1 MTIEDRPELAVDP
14 TRSRVTTQSLEDYL
28 VADRMGYVKLPTVPL
43 PEGSEILVGDEIW
56 HAALRLAQARAQVRV
71 QTPAGAHARPE
82 ASQPDAPRPEASAE
96 APAGRHPLAT
106 SSTSPLIAVDV
117 YPGGD
122 VADIAARIAA
132 ALPGADVIDVED
144 AAAADPATI
153 ESLIGRN
160 LTDDRVFGVMSHFT
174 VDEFY
179 DAGRL
184 GTLRAGLA
192 ARKRPTVLVGWGADL
207 AAGGAAD
214 ALVLVDLARWE
225 IQQRQRRGAPNW
237 RAGNGDED
245 ALRKYK
251 RGFFVEW
258 RAADRHKRTMF
269 DRVDL
274 VVDGNQPAETAG
286 AVEGVAFRRALTDAT
301 AAPFRVVPFFDPG
314 VWGGQWMKSQLDL
327 DPSASNYAWC
337 FDCVPEEN
345 SLLLE
350 AGGRVVEI
358 PALDV
363 VVREPRA
370 LLGERTFA
378 RFGAEFPIRF
388 DFLDTMGGGNL
399 SLQVHPLTEYIRDTF
414 GMSYTQDESYYLL
427 DADDDAVVYLGVKPD
442 VDREEMLAALRAA
455 TDGEHPF
462 DAEKYINTYPAKK
475 HDHFAIPAGT
485 IHCSGANSMVL
496 EISATPFIF
505 TFKLWDWGRVGLDG
519 VPRPVHLDHGER
531 NIQWERDAEWVEG
544 NLVGQVEE
552 LRREPGLVE
561 ERTGLHEL
569 EFIEVRRHW
578 FETEAAHDTEGTVNV
593 LNLVEGDE
601 VEIVSPTGA
610 FAPYTIHY
618 AETFIV
624 PAAVGPYVVRRTQ
637 NSRSERFATV
647 KAYVRGTRTTDT

>member
-1 MTIEDRPELAVDP
+1 MTHEDHPADL
-14 TRSRVTTQSLEDYL
+14 TLEEYM
-28 VADRMGYVKLPTVPL
+28 AGGHSSYVKLPTIAL
-43 PEGSEILVGDEIW
+43 PDGAEILVGDAVW
-56 HAALRLAQARAQVRV
+56 GRALELAETRS
-71 QTPAGAHARPE
+71 G
-82 ASQPDAPRPEASAE
+82 
-96 APAGRHPLAT
+96 GGIPLV
-106 SSTSPLIAVDV
+106 AVDV

-122 VADIAARIAA
+122 VAAIVRRIGE
-132 ALPGADVIDVED
+132 ALPGAEVIDVED
-144 AAAADPATI
+144 AAALPPEQIDA
-153 ESLIGRN
+153 LIGRN

-179 DAGRL
+179 DPELIGA
-184 GTLRAGLA
+184 LRTRLA
-192 ARKRPTVLVGWGADL
+192 ARTAPTIVVGWGAD
-207 AAGGAAD
+207 AAVERCAD

-225 IQQRQRRGAPNW
+225 IQQRQRAGASNW
-237 RAGNGDED
+237 RAGNSGED

-258 RAADRHKRTMF
+258 RTADRHKRTLF
-269 DRVDL
+269 ERIDL
-274 VVDGNQPAETAG
+274 LVDGNADPESAG
-286 AVEGVAFRRALTDAT
+286 AVGGDAFRAALAGAS

-314 VWGGQWMKSQLDL
+314 VWGGQWMKSTLDL

-358 PALDV
+358 PALDLV
-363 VVREPRA
+363 LMHPRA
-370 LLGERTFA
+370 LLGEKTFA

-399 SLQVHPLTEYIRDTF
+399 SLQVHPLTDYIHDTF
-414 GMSYTQDESYYLL
+414 GMAYTQDESYYLL
-427 DADDDAVVYLGVKPD
+427 DAADDAVVYLGVKTGVDPD
-442 VDREEMLAALRAA
+442 EMLGALRAA
-455 TDGEHPF
+455 TDGDHPF
-462 DAEKYINTYPAKK
+462 DAERYVNVFPAKK

-485 IHCSGANSMVL
+485 VHCSGADSMVL

-531 NIQWERDAEWVEG
+531 NIQWERDTEWVER

-578 FETEAAHDTEGTVNV
+578 FDDEAAHDTDGTVNV

-610 FAPYTIHY
+610 FEPYLVHY

-624 PAAVGPYVVRRTQ
+624 PAAVGPYVVRRTER
-637 NSRSERFATV
+637 SRSERFGTV
-647 KAYVRGTRTTDT
+647 KASVRGTGTSDN

>member
-1 MTIEDRPELAVDP
+1 MTTVDSQQMP
-14 TRSRVTTQSLEDYL
+14 LEDYL
-28 VADRMGYVKLPTVPL
+28 LDDRSSYVKLPTVSL
-43 PEGSEILVGDEIW
+43 PEGSEVLVGDEAW
-56 HAALRLAQARAQVRV
+56 RAAMDV
-71 QTPAGAHARPE
+71 
-82 ASQPDAPRPEASAE
+82 ASTAT
-96 APAGRHPLAT
+96 GHPLV
-106 SSTSPLIAVDV
+106 AVDV
-117 YPGGD
+117 YPGAD
-122 VADIAARIAA
+122 VAAIASRIREV
-132 ALPGADVIDVED
+132 LPEAEVIDVED
-144 AAAADPATI
+144 EAAADLAAI
-153 ESLIGRN
+153 EALIARN

-179 DAGRL
+179 DVR
-184 GTLRAGLA
+184 RLA
-192 ARKRPTVLVGWGADL
+192 ALQRRIEERTGPTVVVGWGADL
-207 AAGGAAD
+207 AAGRRAD

-225 IQQRQRRGAPNW
+225 IQQRMRAGATNW
-237 RAGNGDED
+237 RAANGDED
-245 ALRKYK
+245 ILRKYK

-258 RAADRHKRTMF
+258 RTADRHKRTLF
-269 DRVDL
+269 DRLDL
-274 VVDGNQPAETAG
+274 LVDGNAALAAAG
-286 AVEGVAFRRALTDAT
+286 AVRGGDFRRALSDAA

-314 VWGGQWMKSQLDL
+314 VWGGQWMKSTLDL
-327 DPSASNYAWC
+327 DPSMANYAWC

-350 AGGRVVEI
+350 AAGRIVEI
-358 PALDV
+358 PAMDLV
-363 VVREPRA
+363 LSRPRE

-414 GMSYTQDESYYLL
+414 GMAYTQDESYYML
-427 DADDDAVVYLGVKPD
+427 DADEDAVVYLGLKTGVDPD
-442 VDREEMLAALRAA
+442 EMLSALRAA

-462 DAEKYINTYPAKK
+462 DAEKYVNVFPARK

-485 IHCSGANSMVL
+485 VHCSGANSMVL

-519 VPRPVHLDHGER
+519 VPRPVHIDHGEQ
-531 NIQWERDAEWVEG
+531 NIQWERDTEWVEE
-544 NLVGQVEE
+544 NLVGRVEE

-578 FETEAAHDTEGTVNV
+578 FEQEAAHDTEGTVNV

-610 FAPYTIHY
+610 FAPYVVHY

-624 PAAVGPYVVRRTQ
+624 PAAVGPYVIRRTA
-637 NSRSERFATV
+637 NSRSERFGTV
-647 KAYVRGTRTTDT
+647 KAYVRGTRTSDA

>member
-1 MTIEDRPELAVDP
+1 MTHHDHPADL
-14 TRSRVTTQSLEDYL
+14 SLEEYL
-28 VADRMGYVKLPTVPL
+28 VGGRSSYVKLPTIAL
-43 PEGSEILVGDEIW
+43 SDDTEIIVGD
-56 HAALRLAQARAQVRV
+56 AAWREALDLAQARA
-71 QTPAGAHARPE
+71 ADRP
-82 ASQPDAPRPEASAE
+82 
-96 APAGRHPLAT
+96 PLV
-106 SSTSPLIAVDV
+106 AVDV

-122 VADIAARIAA
+122 VASIVGTIAGVLPGVEVIDLEEAA
-132 ALPGADVIDVED
+132 ALSIAQLD
-144 AAAADPATI
+144 AFM
-153 ESLIGRN
+153 GRH
-160 LTDDRVFGVMSHFT
+160 LTEDRVFGVMSHFT
-174 VDEFY
+174 VEEFY
-179 DAGRL
+179 DQARVAALRDRL
-184 GTLRAGLA
+184 AERSV
-192 ARKRPTVLVGWGADL
+192 PTFVVGWGSD
-207 AAGGAAD
+207 AAVERRAD

-225 IQQRQRRGAPNW
+225 IQQRQRAGAPNW
-237 RAGNGDED
+237 RAGNQHED

-269 DRVDL
+269 DRIDL
-274 VVDGNQPAETAG
+274 VVDGNAAREEAG
-286 AVEGVAFRRALTDAT
+286 AVHGDAFRNALAAAS

-314 VWGGQWMKSQLDL
+314 VWGGQWMKSTLDL

-358 PALDV
+358 PAMDLV
-363 VVREPRA
+363 LMHPRN
-370 LLGERTFA
+370 LLGEKTYS

-399 SLQVHPLTEYIRDTF
+399 SLQVHPLTDYIRETF

-427 DADDDAVVYLGVKPD
+427 DAADDAVVYLGVKTGVDPD
-442 VDREEMLAALRAA
+442 EMMTALRAA

-462 DAEKYINTYPAKK
+462 DAERYVNVYPAKK

-485 IHCSGANSMVL
+485 VHCSGADSMVL

-531 NIQWERDAEWVEG
+531 NIQWDRDTEWIER

-578 FETEAAHDTEGTVNV
+578 FDDEAVHDTDGTVNV

-610 FAPYTIHY
+610 FAPYRVHY

-624 PAAVGPYVVRRTQ
+624 PAAVGAYVIRRTERSQ
-637 NSRSERFATV
+637 SERFATV
-647 KAYVRGTRTTDT
+647 KAYVRGTGVTEN